1 MGKREVVAEGRKTV
15 LAASAGWCRAD
26 EEEREFS
33 LFPATLE
40 NRMRASITM
49 ELLRA

>member
-1 MGKREVVAEGRKTV
+1 MGKRAVVAEGMKTV
-15 LAASAGWCRAD
+15 LAASAGWCGAD
-26 EEEREFS
+26 DEEREFS

-40 NRMRASITM
+40 NRMQASITM